1 MRGQPRDCRPW
12 GTASAGEGYLL
23 CAAAVHTR
31 PRCGGVVSGPPRGVE
46 QGAEAAEGPWL
57 ARCPGWRAQSWDCTS
72 AAPHGL
78 SGQSHPSGLRAPH
91 R

>member
-1 MRGQPRDCRPW
+1 MRGQPRDCRPR

-23 CAAAVHTR
+23 CAAA
-31 PRCGGVVSGPPRGVE
+31 
-46 QGAEAAEGPWL
+46 EGPWL
-57 ARCPGWRAQSWDCTS
+57 ALCPGWRAQSWDCTS

-78 SGQSHPSGLRAPH
+78 SGQSHPPGLRAPH